1 MLDPMRTLFLEPLP
15 SGIEEILERR
25 RSWGADKFDEVW
37 EGVYHAATPLAT
49 SGWVAR
55 VREELRKAIEPLA
68 GQAGLQMLGR
78 FGIGEWDTDYRVPDG
93 GLHRGPRWDM
103 CTPTAALVIEVVSP
117 GDETWEKL
125 PFYAAHDVD
134 EVLIVDP
141 EKRTVDWLGL
151 ADGEYKPIEQSGLIG
166 LGPGELAGQIDWP
179 ATE

>member
-1 MLDPMRTLFLEPLP
+1 MRTLFLEPLP

-55 VREELRKAIEPLA
+55 VREELRKAIEPVA
-68 GQAGLQMLGR
+68 QQAGLQMLGR

-93 GLHRGPRWDM
+93 GLHRGPGWDM
-103 CTPTAALVIEVVSP
+103 CTPTAALVIEVVSR

-125 PFYAAHDVD
+125 PFYAAHHVD
-134 EVLIVDP
+134 ELLIVDP
-141 EKRTVDWLGL
+141 QQRSVSWLAL
-151 ADGEYKPIEQSGLIG
+151 DGEEYHDLIE
-166 LGPGELAGQIDWP
+166 LGPQQLSQQIDWP
-179 ATE
+179 PVDDASADFR